1 MLNTVK
7 ITTAPVRLA
16 DSQAMSAGRPDIHR
30 CSLRAFIE
38 ENASETDMLLELC
51 SKGMVVVGGGSATR
65 FHVELAR

>member
-7 ITTAPVRLA
+7 ITSAPARKA
-16 DSQAMSAGRPDIHR
+16 GSQAINR
-30 CSLRAFIE
+30 CSLHDFIQA
-38 ENASETDMLLELC
+38 NADAPEVLLELC